1 MAGMKVSERHV
12 TYGPFLERL
21 RSASARVLLLDYDG
35 TLAPFVVDRT
45 LALPYPE
52 VPPLIRR
59 IMAKGTR
66 VVLISGRPVRELLLL
81 SGISPQPEV
90 WGSHGL
96 ERLMA
101 DGRYEV
107 SSVPAHEDYLLAA
120 VTLLRDAGLESQAE
134 LKPGGVAVH
143 WRGLDPARAE
153 KLARDVPRLWKPLL
167 DRAPVRL
174 LEFDGGLELRV
185 AGPGKGDAVRV
196 ILKEAGPDAAVAY
209 LGDDQTDE
217 DAFRALKGNGLTVL
231 VRPRSRPTSADVWLQ
246 PPHELLQFLQEW
258 LQASGGQL

>member
-1 MAGMKVSERHV
+1 MKVLERHV

-21 RSASARVLLLDYDG
+21 RSAPTRVLLLDYDG

-52 VPPLIRR
+52 VPALIGR
-59 IMAKGTR
+59 IMAQGTR

-107 SSVPAHEDYLLAA
+107 SSVPVHQDYLLAA
-120 VTLLRDAGLESQAE
+120 ISLLQDAGLESQTE
-134 LKPGGVAVH
+134 VKPGGVAVH

-153 KLARDVPRLWKPLL
+153 KLAREIPRLWKPLL

-185 AGPGKGDAVRV
+185 AGAGKGDAVRV

-217 DAFRALKGNGLTVL
+217 DAFRALKGSGLTVL
-231 VRPRSRPTSADVWLQ
+231 VRPQSRPTGAEVWLQ
-246 PPHELLQFLQEW
+246 PPHELLQFLKEW
-258 LQASGGQL
+258 LRASGGQH

>member
-1 MAGMKVSERHV
+1 MKVLERHV

-35 TLAPFVVDRT
+35 TLAPFVVDRS

-52 VPPLIRR
+52 VPALIGQ
-59 IMAKGTR
+59 IMAQGTR
-66 VVLISGRPVRELLLL
+66 VVIISGRPVRELLLL
-81 SGISPQPEV
+81 MGISPQPEI

-96 ERLMA
+96 ERLMS
-101 DGRYEV
+101 DGCYEV
-107 SSVPAHEDYLLAA
+107 SSVPAHQDYLLAA
-120 VTLLRDAGLESQAE
+120 VSLLRDAGLESQTE
-134 LKPGGVAVH
+134 VKPGGVAVH
-143 WRGLDPARAE
+143 WRGLDPVKAE
-153 KLARDVPRLWKPLL
+153 KLAREVSRLWKPLL

-174 LEFDGGLELRV
+174 LEFDGGLEIRV

-196 ILKEAGPDAAVAY
+196 ILKEAGLDAAVAY

-217 DAFRALKGNGLTVL
+217 DAFRALKGNGLTAL
-231 VRPRSRPTSADVWLQ
+231 VRAQSRPTSADIWLQ

-258 LQASGGQL
+258 LRASGGQI